1 MRKNILAVVLLALCP
16 LLVAQQALNNDSV
29 IKLVK
34 AGLSDDL
41 IVSTINAQA
50 GKYDT
55 STDGLIALK
64 IAGVSDKVVAAIV
77 VKSAGPLKD
86 VPAATAPMPSPQA
99 PAAKVEAAPIS
110 RDTQPKTQLSLCKFQ
125 LWGPETT
132 FTPSGMAIAGLSV
145 AGEMNAA
152 NYYGSISKE
161 VKQYY
166 KTAIEEDSRYQVV
179 DGEKLV
185 DSEDEK
191 HLSLADIAQRNNLFA
206 CVSAKPQW
214 AAKVGWNKKLVI
226 QTKWEVESPGG
237 CKVKFNTSVA
247 SVETY
252 GKFPHGTEPKLKS
265 AYLGLSKEDARQFI
279 DELQKEMK
287 RAGCEK

>member
-1 MRKNILAVVLLALCP
+1 MRRQILAVVFLAICP
-16 LLVAQQALNNDSV
+16 LLFAQQALNNDSI

-41 IVSTINAQA
+41 IVTTINTQTGA
-50 GKYDT
+50 YDT
-55 STDGLIALK
+55 SADGLSALK
-64 IAGVSDKVVAAIV
+64 IAGASDKVIAAII
-77 VKSAGPLKD
+77 VKAANPLM
-86 VPAATAPMPSPQA
+86 VRPAATAPVPPPQA
-99 PAAKVEAAPIS
+99 AAVNAEAAPIV
-110 RDTQPKTQLSLCKFQ
+110 RDTRPRMQLSFCKFQ

-132 FTPSGMAIAGLSV
+132 FTASGMAIAGLSV

-152 NYYGSISKE
+152 NYYGSISNE

-166 KTAIEEDSRYQVV
+166 KTAIEEDSRYQIV

-185 DSEDEK
+185 DSEDGK
-191 HLSLADIAQRNNLFA
+191 HLSLADMAQRNNLFA

-214 AAKVGWNKKLVI
+214 AVKVGWDKKLAI

-247 SVETY
+247 SFETY
-252 GKFPHGTEPKLKS
+252 GKFPHGTDPKLKS

-279 DELQKEMK
+279 DELQKAMK
-287 RAGCEK
+287 KAGCER

>member
-1 MRKNILAVVLLALCP
+1 VRKSILAAIFLVLCP

-29 IKLVK
+29 IKLIK

-41 IVSTINAQA
+41 IVTTINASP
-50 GKYDT
+50 GTYDT
-55 STDGLIALK
+55 SADGLNALK
-64 IAGVSDKVVAAIV
+64 AAGASDKVVAAIV
-77 VKSAGPLKD
+77 QKAAGPVKD
-86 VPAATAPMPSPQA
+86 APTTSAPVPPPQA

-110 RDTQPKTQLSLCKFQ
+110 RDTRPKKQLSLCKFQ
-125 LWGPETT
+125 LWGPETAFVPT
-132 FTPSGMAIAGLSV
+132 GGAMAGLSV
-145 AGEMNAA
+145 VGQMNAA
-152 NYYGSISKE
+152 NYYMSISKE
-161 VKQYY
+161 VKQNY

-191 HLSLADIAQRNNLFA
+191 HLSLTEIAQKNNLFA

-214 AAKVGWNKKLVI
+214 AVKVGWEKKLAI

-237 CKVKFNTSVA
+237 CNFKFNTSVT

-265 AYLGLSKEDARQFI
+265 AYLELSRDDAEQF
-279 DELQKEMK
+279 LAAYGKAMK
-287 RAGCEK
+287 KAGCGE